1 MLRMGFPA
9 WTLWGMGLAAF
20 AALLLIAL
28 AYIAQT
34 PSALRRLG
42 LDIYRLDLRVRAFTG
57 YAFALLLLAF
67 GFFLA
72 GVPLSPGPVDSSDVD
87 GAVDV
92 TESAAATVSGASGN
106 PVGPVA
112 TSADATLSS
121 LTITPA
127 ATSSTPV
134 SGAFGGPPPAIA
146 TRAAEETATAASESG
161 EPAAENET
169 PAQEGEETAAAETP
183 AATDAPSATPTSTP
197 TITPSPTPTSSPTP
211 TVTPTPTQTPTP
223 IVGETA
229 VVNGDGGSVWIY
241 RSPGGQQ
248 LALVADGELVILLP
262 GHASQGGVLW
272 QEVMTVNGVTGWIDA
287 SFLILEETP

>member
-1 MLRMGFPA
+1 
-9 WTLWGMGLAAF
+9 MGLAAL

-34 PSALRRLG
+34 PSVLHRLG
-42 LDIYRLDLRVRAFTG
+42 LDVYRLDLRVRAFTG

-72 GVPLSPGPVDSSDVD
+72 GVPISPGSTDSPDAG

-92 TESAAATVSGASGN
+92 TEIAAASTISNLAS
-106 PVGPVA
+106 PPA
-112 TSADATLSS
+112 SSTDAARSP

-146 TRAAEETATAASESG
+146 TRAAEQTATAESESG
-161 EPAAENET
+161 EAPAENET
-169 PAQEGEETAAAETP
+169 PAPESEETVAAETP
-183 AATDAPSATPTSTP
+183 TAPVATNASQDTPTATP

-229 VVNGDGGSVWIY
+229 EVNGDGGSVWIY

-248 LALVADGELVILLP
+248 IALVADGDVVILLP
-262 GHASQGGVLW
+262 GHASQGGLLW
-272 QEVMTVNGVTGWIDA
+272 QEVMTVNGVKGWIDA
-287 SFLILEETP
+287 GFLIFEETP